1 MPDGSTIQDTPF
13 MPTARIYLPA
23 KTAMQSGT
31 AKKSWVLEFEQTSP
45 KTVEPL
51 MGWTSSADT
60 RQQLH
65 LRFETKEE
73 AVAYCEHNGIPY
85 QVFEPNPLKRR
96 IMAYADNFAY
106 SRRTPWTH

>member
-1 MPDGSTIQDTPF
+1 

-31 AKKSWVLEFEQTSP
+31 ANTKSWVLEFEQASP
-45 KTVEPL
+45 RTVEPL

-60 RQQLH
+60 RQQVR
-65 LRFETKEE
+65 LRFDSKEE
-73 AVAYCEHNGIPY
+73 AIAYCQHNGIPY
-85 QVFEPNPLKRR
+85 QVFEPNAPKRR

>member
-1 MPDGSTIQDTPF
+1 
-13 MPTARIYLPA
+13 MPTARIYIPA
-23 KTAMQSGT
+23 RTAMQSGT
-31 AKKSWVLEFEQTSP
+31 AKTKSWVLEFEQASP

-60 RQQLH
+60 RQQVR
-65 LRFETKEE
+65 LRFDTKEE
-73 AVAYCEHNGIPY
+73 AIAYCQHNGIPY
-85 QVFEPNPLKRR
+85 QVCEPNPPKRR

>member
-1 MPDGSTIQDTPF
+1 

-31 AKKSWVLEFEQTSP
+31 ARTRSWVLEFEQASP
-45 KTVEPL
+45 KSVEPL
-51 MGWTSSADT
+51 MGWTACNDT
-60 RQQLH
+60 RQQVR
-65 LRFETKEE
+65 LRFDTKEE
-73 AVAYCEHNGIPY
+73 AIAYCANNGIPY
-85 QVFEPNPLKRR
+85 QVFEPNPPKRR